1 MALDNKFR
9 EELSAGTVTENDVSF
24 DGVVDYFI
32 DSQGLEEICENPRG
46 REKIAS
52 IITKVFK
59 KMNIEPKD
67 GVYDMSSVEQ
77 AIDEAVGK
85 IPSGRACLSVKP
97 NQVEFSDYDYYVF
110 DTDRDNSDMAPGYR
124 KTTVSINEHGELKEV
139 EEGRSPYSYNMKPGT
154 RDNPTPLSY
163 SRRES
168 VYEDTGLQSTQEFAS
183 CHYDN
188 AEMSGTGYDK
198 KPLYDIASLDSQEN
212 VRSYANSGKSV
223 RARYE
228 KYRRTNGIMAEVSI
242 YDSSKGEQ
250 HGLCYLNNEHG
261 IDDIHV
267 NSIYGE
273 LQPVQTYD
281 ELSGDAREE
290 YDRIAK
296 TGILR
301 SNYQEALVAET
312 PGIDME
318 DIENELNRQ

>member
-9 EELSAGTVTENDVSF
+9 EELSEGTIHETDMSF
-24 DGVVDYFI
+24 DDVVDYFI
-32 DSQGLEEICENPRG
+32 DSQGLEEICKNPRG

-77 AIDEAVGK
+77 VIDEAVGK
-85 IPSGRACLSVKP
+85 IPAGRACLSVKP
-97 NQVEFSDYDYYVF
+97 NEIVYSDSDYYEL
-110 DTDRDNSDMAPGYR
+110 DTFRDNDDMAPGYLR
-124 KTTVSINEHGELKEV
+124 TTLSINEYDELKEV
-139 EEGRSPYSYNMKPGT
+139 EARRSSYPYNMKPGT

-168 VYEDTGLQSTQEFAS
+168 VYEDTGLQRTQEYAS

-188 AEMSGTGYDK
+188 AEMRGTGYDK
-198 KPLYDIASLDSQEN
+198 KPLYDIASLNSRQN

-228 KYRRTNGIMAEVSI
+228 TYRRTNGIMAEVSI
-242 YDSSKGEQ
+242 YDSSEGEQ

-296 TGILR
+296 AGISR
-301 SNYQEALVAET
+301 SKNKEALVAET
-312 PGIDME
+312 PGIEME
-318 DIENELNRQ
+318 DIENELNRE